1 MNGSRVDS
9 SGVYNEPSN
18 TPRIGFLPESM
29 LQDLQDS
36 NQALAALLANLRGR
50 VLDIRQQASELRE
63 QIGALPPEAMDP
75 QQASGRSR
83 PTATAT
89 LNAIPRIVLQEN
101 MSMMQQAT
109 IQFGKTTQLD
119 AVSGDFGPTPPIHLT
134 DKPLVLA
141 EPRTG
146 KGGKLTDTT
155 KAAAHGGS
163 ILYMERGDGISFVR
177 KAMMAQNAGAS
188 AVVIGNN
195 TSIAWPYIMKDSVG
209 EHRTLGLKIPVVMVK
224 QSDGQLLVKACQET
238 TQTCTFSIRPA
249 TNECIICVER
259 LGVGQTVLQLP
270 DCAHVFHE
278 TCAMTWLKTH
288 NSCPYCRRELPTDD
302 EEYEAERRRTQRTHA
317 GSNTTTSSSHEA
329 NGQAFY
335 G

>member
-1 MNGSRVDS
+1 
-9 SGVYNEPSN
+9 
-18 TPRIGFLPESM
+18 M

-36 NQALAALLANLRGR
+36 NETLAALLANLRGR
-50 VLDIRQQASELRE
+50 VLDIRQQASDIRE

-83 PTATAT
+83 PTAAAT
-89 LNAIPRIVLQEN
+89 LHAIPRIVLQDN
-101 MSMMQQAT
+101 MSMMQHAT
-109 IQFGKTTQLD
+109 IQLGTTAQFD
-119 AVSGDFGPTPPIHLT
+119 AVSGDFGPTPPIKLT
-134 DKPLVLA
+134 DKRLVLA

-146 KGGKLTDTT
+146 KGGNLTDTT
-155 KAAAHGGS
+155 KAAAQGGS

-209 EHRTLGLKIPVVMVK
+209 EHRTLGLRIPVVMVK
-224 QSDGQLLVKACQET
+224 QSDGQLIVKACQET
-238 TQTCTFSIRPA
+238 TQKCTFSIRTA
-249 TNECIICVER
+249 TNECIICVES

-270 DCAHVFHE
+270 NCSHIFHE

-317 GSNTTTSSSHEA
+317 GSSTTITGSTEA
-329 NGQAFY
+329 NGEAFY